1 MSEKTATTFGDEFSF
16 FASSVTP
23 RIIAPTLFIAAAIR
37 TYLGGWTWWDLVIVV
52 GLIAAEPFIEWLIH
66 VFILHWKPKRLFG
79 REMDPLVARKHR
91 AHHSDPRR
99 TEWIFVPLPVL
110 AKAMPLTG
118 LAYLLIFPTL
128 RLGMT
133 AITAA
138 TSILLTYEWTHF
150 LIHSR
155 YKPKTRL
162 YRYIWNAHRLHHFKN
177 EHYWFGVTNPLGDHA
192 LGTFPEKDAVE
203 TSATCKT
210 LGAA

>member
-1 MSEKTATTFGDEFSF
+1 MSEKTATTLADEFRF

-23 RIIAPTLFIAAAIR
+23 RIIAPTLFVAGAIR